1 MMSEENKNDKL
12 FRNLIKCAASN
23 KELMKVINNNEII
36 PDISYFNKVFE
47 VQNLKGINF
56 LRNKYGKNVDLLNDN
71 KIIPRAFKEK
81 KNKII
86 KWLLLRS
93 TKDFNIKKEV
103 IKNILDLDIVV
114 DKEIIIEIIDKYDHI
129 LNDEEVLKYIKY
141 NFMYLFKDDNFI

>member
-1 MMSEENKNDKL
+1 MSEENKNDKL